1 LNHSGDVFAYKS
13 GSMRWNKEGDT
24 GQVFDVDCFR
34 GPQEDSCVTFETQAK
49 DADLN
54 TAVWPIELQNPCAFT
69 RKGAISNYDYYPEF
83 FEGDF
88 DIYKDIDIGPYNTE
102 NFSPTDALN
111 TLCSICKYW
120 MAYADI
126 HGFRIDTVKHMGPG
140 PTRYFVS
147 VVHEY
152 ARSIGKNNLFCVGKV
167 TGGRIKAFQTVQ
179 RTGLDATPGIGA
191 TPNIGYVD
199 DIQDHLEYLPKGF
212 RDPSIFG
219 LFVTPKS

>member
-1 LNHSGDVFAYKS
+1 VKEARQKKIRVILDIVLNHSGDVFAYKS

-34 GPQEDSCVTFETQAK
+34 GPQEDSRVTFETQAK
-49 DADLN
+49 DADLD

-88 DIYKDIDIGPYNTE
+88 DVYKDIDIGPYNTE

-120 MAYADI
+120 MAYANI
-126 HGFRIDTVKHMGPG
+126 HGFRIDTEAHGPRSNSLLRFRRPRICQKHRQEQP
-140 PTRYFVS
+140 PLCR
-147 VVHEY
+147 
-152 ARSIGKNNLFCVGKV
+152 RSDRWSNQSLSNCLANWPRCHSGNWSNSEHWL
-167 TGGRIKAFQTVQ
+167 R
-179 RTGLDATPGIGA
+179 
-191 TPNIGYVD
+191 
-199 DIQDHLEYLPKGF
+199 
-212 RDPSIFG
+212 
-219 LFVTPKS
+219 